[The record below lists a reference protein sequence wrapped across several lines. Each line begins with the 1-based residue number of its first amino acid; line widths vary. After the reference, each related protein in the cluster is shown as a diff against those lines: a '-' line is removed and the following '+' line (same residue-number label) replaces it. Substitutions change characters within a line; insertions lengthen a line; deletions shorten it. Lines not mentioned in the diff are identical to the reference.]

1 MVEAGVLQN
10 HSNTLNARRQYRS
23 VAFGTWK
30 VGGARTMN
38 ERRSEEPM
46 SRLKCS
52 SPELHHLS
60 TAASAASTTA
70 SSAALGS
77 NLLSV
82 DKRHSRLGES
92 SPNLS
97 RIHHTHTQ
105 LSLGLPNKM
114 SQTHDFFSSTEYCQ
128 YVCSRDD
135 IDSFNGNST
144 GVKSSEAFVRKS
156 RKDAS
161 GLLALDDS
169 SSTSSNHHHHHHHP
183 HLHQQQQQQQ
193 QTQSK
198 SARNLKYSQSSRRKY
213 EQTNSG
219 SSTDDSDR
227 GSAHHRS
234 HSAGPHTTY
243 STTSAHAV
251 STTEMNRS
259 GVMPRGTTGADNN
272 TTFLRATKRFFKKI
286 YTSATLPKKQNSTS
300 MDNFQKSAVF
310 FDEDHNQNH
319 QIRGGGGGIQKK
331 APLTSDENDYTTHL
345 DDDFDDE
352 TMRSENATM
361 DISYPD
367 SGFEMDRASTPE
379 QSSVSMTSTS
389 KSGDEG
395 PVNFSNLF
403 EQLKREMQEMR
414 ERDAQ
419 ILADLQRVETQIQT
433 VKQAQILASLQDEFE
448 PVESMPL

>member
-1 MVEAGVLQN
+1 MVYELSYVV
-10 HSNTLNARRQYRS
+10 AR
-23 VAFGTWK
+23 
-30 VGGARTMN
+30 N
-38 ERRSEEPM
+38 E
-46 SRLKCS
+46 
-52 SPELHHLS
+52 
-60 TAASAASTTA
+60 
-70 SSAALGS
+70 
-77 NLLSV
+77 
-82 DKRHSRLGES
+82 
-92 SPNLS
+92 
-97 RIHHTHTQ
+97 Q
-105 LSLGLPNKM
+105 
-114 SQTHDFFSSTEYCQ
+114 Q
-128 YVCSRDD
+128 
-135 IDSFNGNST
+135 DSFNGNST
-144 GVKSSEAFVRKS
+144 GCKSSEPIQAAFLRKS
-156 RKDAS
+156 RKDGG
-161 GLLALDDS
+161 GLLHLDNE
-169 SSTSSNHHHHHHHP
+169 STSNHSHHHHP
-183 HLHQQQQQQQ
+183 
-193 QTQSK
+193 QSK

-227 GSAHHRS
+227 GSGSSAHHRS

-243 STTSAHAV
+243 STTSTHAI

-259 GVMPRGTTGADNN
+259 GVMPRGSSGTNGDNN

-310 FDEDHNQNH
+310 FEDEQNH
-319 QIRGGGGGIQKK
+319 NTTTHQRCPKK
-331 APLTSDENDYTTHL
+331 APLSTDENDYSHHL

-389 KSGDEG
+389 KSGDE
-395 PVNFSNLF
+395 PVNFNNLF
-403 EQLKREMQEMR
+403 EQLKREMKEMR

-448 PVESMPL
+448 PVESMQL

>member
-1 MVEAGVLQN
+1 MPDAYFQQG
-10 HSNTLNARRQYRS
+10 STMTMNARRQYRS

-30 VGGARTMN
+30 VGGARNLT

-60 TAASAASTTA
+60 TAAA
-70 SSAALGS
+70 SSTISPITGSSTLGPS
-77 NLLSV
+77 GLLSV

-114 SQTHDFFSSTEYCQ
+114 NHTNDFFSSTEYCQ
-128 YVCSRDD
+128 YVSSRDD
-135 IDSFNGNST
+135 INSFNGNST
-144 GVKSSEAFVRKS
+144 GKSTEPIQAAFLRKS
-156 RKDAS
+156 RKDGG
-161 GLLALDDS
+161 GLLHLDDV
-169 SSTSSNHHHHHHHP
+169 STSHHHH
-183 HLHQQQQQQQ
+183 Q
-193 QTQSK
+193 QSK

-227 GSAHHRS
+227 GSGTSAHHRS

-243 STTSAHAV
+243 STTSTHAI

-259 GVMPRGTTGADNN
+259 GVMPRGGAGSNGESN

-300 MDNFQKSAVF
+300 VDNFQKSSVF
-310 FDEDHNQNH
+310 FDDENHQMHHNQ
-319 QIRGGGGGIQKK
+319 IERMQKK
-331 APLTSDENDYTTHL
+331 APLSSDENYYSNHL
-345 DDDFDDE
+345 DDDYDDE
-352 TMRSENATM
+352 FQTMRSENATM

-389 KSGDEG
+389 KSGDE
-395 PVNFSNLF
+395 PVNFNNLF
-403 EQLKREMQEMR
+403 EQLKREMKEMR

-448 PVESMPL
+448 PVESMQL